1 MIELKANIIQN
12 LRNKEGER
20 KNAKT
25 VGLFKKRSHDIK
37 NDLAYIKLLTRKNH
51 MNEMSS

>member
-1 MIELKANIIQN
+1 MIELKVDIIQN
-12 LRNKEGER
+12 LINEEGER
-20 KNAKT
+20 KNTKI
-25 VGLFKKRSHDIK
+25 VGLFKMRSHDIK